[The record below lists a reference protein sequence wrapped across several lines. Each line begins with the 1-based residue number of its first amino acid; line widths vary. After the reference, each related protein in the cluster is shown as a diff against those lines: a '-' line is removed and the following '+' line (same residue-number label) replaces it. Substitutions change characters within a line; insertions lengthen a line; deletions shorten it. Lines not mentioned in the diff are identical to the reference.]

1 MLESQYYNY
10 QRMCCLPI
18 CILKDSSRKSFHFVP
33 KISQLVCKRKG
44 TYKIAKLEPK
54 SEVLRE
60 LLHVVQAV
68 NLLVRILDVEIVDF
82 FLK

>member
-1 MLESQYYNY
+1 M
-10 QRMCCLPI
+10 
-18 CILKDSSRKSFHFVP
+18 P

-60 LLHVVQAV
+60 LLHVVQTV
-68 NLLVRILDVEIVDF
+68 NLLVRILDVEIVDV